1 MDVPGTTLANGD
13 QDEHLRKRD
22 PSARSSPRYHTSDPR
37 ESTNSGDEQHE
48 DVCQEDHEE
57 EDEDGEDEDEEPRL
71 KYIRLTRQLPTIYR
85 GGDATS
91 TFVAAGDKLVCY
103 LLP

>member
-13 QDEHLRKRD
+13 QDEQLRKRD
-22 PSARSSPRYHTSDPR
+22 PSHSR

-103 LLP
+103 LFP